1 MPREERSARH
11 RVLIID
17 DEESTRLLLARYLS
31 KDLKI
36 EAQLAGTCE
45 QALRFAGDYAYD
57 AILLDL
63 LMPGIGGLEA
73 IDRIL
78 AMKDITPESKGPE
91 EFNRQRR
98 FYANGMGG
106 LPIIGDADHV
116 AKSLADLS
124 NAGLTGIGISFI
136 NYLDELPFFRD
147 EVLPRLERLGVREPI
162 RTTLTSFDRGTP

>member
-63 LMPGIGGLEA
+63 LMPGIGGLEVLKEIRSA
-73 IDRIL
+73 SPNAATPVVVISMLSDPETIGRCL
-78 AMKDITPESKGPE
+78 AAGANAYHVKPL
-91 EFNRQRR
+91 RR
-98 FYANGMGG
+98 AE
-106 LPIIGDADHV
+106 IV
-116 AKSLADLS
+116 ASIQGQLAS
-124 NAGLTGIGISFI
+124 RRKPS
-136 NYLDELPFFRD
+136 R
-147 EVLPRLERLGVREPI
+147 
-162 RTTLTSFDRGTP
+162 

>member
-63 LMPGIGGLEA
+63 LMPGIGGFELLQE
-73 IDRIL
+73 IRR
-78 AMKDITPESKGPE
+78 TPLNAATPVVIISVVSERETIERCMAAGANAYHVKPL
-91 EFNRQRR
+91 RR
-98 FYANGMGG
+98 AE
-106 LPIIGDADHV
+106 IV
-116 AKSLADLS
+116 ATVKSLTESHGRHPHLQ
-124 NAGLTGIGISFI
+124 
-136 NYLDELPFFRD
+136 R
-147 EVLPRLERLGVREPI
+147 
-162 RTTLTSFDRGTP
+162 

>member
-63 LMPGIGGLEA
+63 LMPGIGGLEVLREIRSASPNAATPVVMISVVSDQETIERCLAAGASAYHVKPVSRVEIVAA
-73 IDRIL
+73 IQKQL
-78 AMKDITPESKGPE
+78 AA
-91 EFNRQRR
+91 RR
-98 FYANGMGG
+98 R
-106 LPIIGDADHV
+106 P
-116 AKSLADLS
+116 S
-124 NAGLTGIGISFI
+124 
-136 NYLDELPFFRD
+136 R
-147 EVLPRLERLGVREPI
+147 
-162 RTTLTSFDRGTP
+162 